1 MKRCNPSID
10 IVRIIAAAILLVQVA
25 SPPAQGAQRDDRLPP
40 GENMEMVEWIQ
51 IPRADPFHLVIC
63 SKAVQRE
70 LGLTRDQVTQLW
82 DMEPL
87 FRSALRELTYGADQK
102 SRKDIQRHKKLARSG
117 MDRILKP
124 EQLKRLRQ
132 LLLQLHGPSSAMND
146 HHLYALLKLTDRQAE
161 KMKSLLQA
169 LRDNSEQVYHDQEK
183 AQSCTRQKQ
192 MQYLLQTLNRKV
204 FELFSEEQK
213 NIYREAEGKLF
224 DFKLESDSSCHD

>member
-1 MKRCNPSID
+1 
-10 IVRIIAAAILLVQVA
+10 
-25 SPPAQGAQRDDRLPP
+25 
-40 GENMEMVEWIQ
+40 MEMVEWIQ

-224 DFKLESDSSCHD
+224 DFNLESDSSCHD

>member
-1 MKRCNPSID
+1 MTRCNPSID